1 MKIVLRIYK
10 EIRIGNLSTMIL
22 DIPHNKITVKDL
34 KERIYHKYRIKPSE
48 QRLTFRICHKKLI
61 TLTDYF
67 PLSFFY
73 IKEYSMIFLEMI
85 SNDTSEKSKIKK
97 SEKTTNSINIK
108 YMNVLG
114 FYLPD
119 SKTLQRNQNNYMGL
133 KHSFRH
139 DKKINSFNKGNTGS
153 EIILSISSSNSKNN
167 SEISTKSFRER
178 KYTEEDESVNSLIIV
193 NDEEESSNINKT
205 DSNKS
210 NFIKK
215 VSIYSSKEDEEEKID
230 NDSKLRKG
238 LSSTTN
244 LVEKLCVYIK
254 QNDIE
259 KVKTLLSQ
267 YSLDLNDANSNE
279 FNNSNSN
286 NKLKEI
292 KTNPN
297 RYSQINSNS
306 KTSYS
311 FNSGNNNLGQNS
323 NNNNICELLN
333 KNGWNAIHYSSYF
346 GNEEIL
352 DYIINKINFKSNINI
367 LNNEGWS
374 PLLLAVYK
382 QQIKCVEILIS
393 SENIDINYNGPVG
406 TALHVACKKNNR
418 YLVSKLLYKADP
430 TIKDKNN
437 KIAIEYTR
445 DKNIIK
451 LISKVIVKKF
461 ESEEKNTKLYEY
473 LEKFINDYKHLLII
487 KKIKKQENTIN
498 NKLYKKYKFLNDLIN
513 IPKKPPFLFG
523 EIEQQGGFFSS
534 NKKKCID
541 INPIKGLLRIFK
553 SFDEY
558 PKNPNQIIDLLDIE
572 QCIKDNEQ
580 VNYKNNYYFVIN
592 YNAEKGNNNEFLVED
607 TNINSNKTNKQKKI
621 ISEKYLVHSSKLCDN
636 LVIIINK
643 IIKYHKYWNGT
654 IKKMKDQKQQIIKY
668 LNEEKFDTLKFE
680 SDNNNFILLDDN
692 GNEIKLN
699 ESIFKE
705 DENIKISIN
714 LDNSKDF
721 NLDKSINSNI
731 NINKEK
737 GESKDYEVK
746 INDDVIQ
753 KSRNNKIKAEDIDE
767 KTNAKINYNSFEIL
781 ELIGGGS
788 FGKVFK
794 VKLKGTD
801 KIFAM
806 KVLNKAYLLKK
817 KLLRYAITEC
827 NVLKQSNCPFI
838 IKLHYSF
845 QTPENLYMILDYC
858 PIGDFSYQ
866 IQLNLFEEDEA
877 KFYIAELILAIEYL
891 HQHDI
896 IYRDLKPENILI
908 DADGH
913 VKLADFGLAKENVST
928 NVPNKTFCGS
938 PQYLSP
944 EMLSKEGTTKASD
957 IYGIGAILFELISG
971 APPFFSQDEN
981 LMYKNISENKLMFPE
996 FFSDELKD
1004 LLKRMLDKN
1013 PKNRIGIENDKSDL
1027 KNHEFFRDIN
1037 WDDIMNKKIKPPVE
1051 MVDVREEYDMKE
1063 NVDFKDV
1070 DYTTD
1075 NKFLRRINGFTF
1087 IKTEK

>member
-34 KERIYHKYRIKPSE
+34 KEKIYHKYRIKPSE

-61 TLTDYF
+61 TLTDNF
-67 PLSFFY
+67 PLYFFY
-73 IKEYSMIFLEMI
+73 IKEYSMIFLEII
-85 SNDTSEKSKIKK
+85 SNDASETSKIKTA
-97 SEKTTNSINIK
+97 EKKQNSIKIK

-114 FYLPD
+114 YFLPD
-119 SKTLQRNQNNYMGL
+119 SKTMQRNQNKYS
-133 KHSFRH
+133 SFKNSFYQN
-139 DKKINSFNKGNTGS
+139 KKVNSFNGGNTGS
-153 EIILSISSSNSKNN
+153 EIIMSNEGSNINCHSS
-167 SEISTKSFRER
+167 R
-178 KYTEEDESVNSLIIV
+178 KYTEADDESGSSLIIV
-193 NDEEESSNINKT
+193 NDDESENNIMTNDTNKNSILKKMSNN
-205 DSNKS
+205 SLPRE
-210 NFIKK
+210 
-215 VSIYSSKEDEEEKID
+215 EDEDKNI
-230 NDSKLRKG
+230 KLKKA
-238 LSSTTN
+238 LSSTMN
-244 LVEKLCVYIK
+244 IVEKLCQYIR
-254 QNDIE
+254 QNDFE
-259 KVKTLLSQ
+259 KVKLLLSQ
-267 YSLDLNDANSNE
+267 FSIDNNESNVTEFNLSYSNNKQKEVKVNP
-279 FNNSNSN
+279 NNSNKN
-286 NKLKEI
+286 
-292 KTNPN
+292 
-297 RYSQINSNS
+297 SQINTNY
-306 KTSYS
+306 KTCYS
-311 FNSGNNNLGQNS
+311 FNSGNNTVSNWSNS
-323 NNNNICELLN
+323 NICELLN

-352 DYIINKINFKSNINI
+352 DYIINKLNFKSNVNL

-382 QQIKCVEILIS
+382 QQVKCVEILIN
-393 SENIDINYNGPVG
+393 SEIIEVNYNGPIG
-406 TALHVACKKNNR
+406 TALHIACKKNNR
-418 YLVSKLLYKADP
+418 HIVSKLLYKADP

-437 KIAIEYTR
+437 KIALEYTR

-461 ESEEKNTKLYEY
+461 ESAEKDTKLYDY
-473 LEKFINDYKHLLII
+473 LEKFINEYKHLLYI
-487 KKIKKQENTIN
+487 KKINKKPN
-498 NKLYKKYKFLNDLIN
+498 NANNNNILYKKYKFLNN
-513 IPKKPPFLFG
+513 VGKMPEKPPFLF
-523 EIEQQGGFFSS
+523 IEVEQLGGFFSS
-534 NKKKCID
+534 NKRKYIE

-553 SFDEY
+553 SFDDY
-558 PKNPNQIIDLLDIE
+558 PKNPSQIIDLLDIE
-572 QCIKDNEQ
+572 QCVKDNEQ
-580 VNYKNNYYFVIN
+580 INYKNNYFFVIN
-592 YNAEKGNNNEFLVED
+592 YYSEKSNKNEFLMDDKNDNDVNQNN
-607 TNINSNKTNKQKKI
+607 NIKI
-621 ISEKYLVHSSKLCDN
+621 VSEKYLIHSSKACDY

-643 IIKYHKYWNGT
+643 IKNFHKFWNNT
-654 IKKMKDQKQQIIKY
+654 IKTMKEQKKQIIKY
-668 LNEEKFDTLKFE
+668 LNEEKFDTLKFDLDT
-680 SDNNNFILLDDN
+680 SNFILLNDI
-692 GNEIKLN
+692 GNEIKLDEN
-699 ESIFKE
+699 IFKD
-705 DENIKISIN
+705 DENIKINNIIN
-714 LDNSKDF
+714 DNNDLNSDNKL
-721 NLDKSINSNI
+721 NLNI

-737 GESKDYEVK
+737 GEEVKDYEVK
-746 INDDVIQ
+746 INDEFIQ
-753 KSRNNKIKAEDIDE
+753 KTRNNAIKSNDIDE
-767 KTNAKINYNSFEIL
+767 KNNTIINYNSFEIL

-806 KVLNKAYLLKK
+806 KVLNKGYLIKK

-858 PIGDFSYQ
+858 PIGDLSYQ

-913 VKLADFGLAKENVST
+913 VKLADFGLAKENVSS

-944 EMLSKEGTTKASD
+944 EMLSKEGTTKSSD

-981 LMYKNISENKLMFPE
+981 LMYKNISENRLMFPE

-1004 LLKRMLDKN
+1004 LLRKMLDKN
-1013 PKNRIGIENDKSDL
+1013 PKKRIGIENDKSDL

-1051 MVDVREEYDMKE
+1051 MVDVREEYDLKE
-1063 NVDFKDV
+1063 KVEFKDV
-1070 DYTTD
+1070 DYTNE
-1075 NKFLRRINGFTF
+1075 NKFLRRISGFTF